1 MQTSPQTRAF
11 LAAGLLALAAFAV
24 SAQEAAPDPQFEVAS
39 VKPAAPSDFDRI
51 PMPMPIRMTCRTPDP
66 VRFNCT
72 HMSLR
77 DLTVEAYGIMDYQL
91 TGPAWMGTAKFDI
104 VAKVPAGT
112 TRDQAHLMLRH
123 LLADRFKMT
132 IHRERKEMAVYAL
145 RVGPNGHKLK
155 EAASPIDPD
164 PEADAE
170 LDQQMMV
177 SMTKMTESLKN
188 AGGGSGAHSTGRHE
202 SVSSLVRMLS
212 DRLGRPVVD
221 ETGLKGKYD
230 FDMEFAPNQVL
241 LVVAPDGGPSP
252 TGTDPGRDG
261 LASPFPSISQAV
273 QSQLGLKLE
282 PKKLP
287 VEIIVVDQAEKVP
300 TEN

>member
-1 MQTSPQTRAF
+1 VRTNPQTRAF
-11 LAAGLLALAAFAV
+11 LAAGLLVSAALAV
-24 SAQEAAPDPQFEVAS
+24 SAQEAAPEPQFEVAS
-39 VKPAAPSDFDRI
+39 IKPSAPSDFDRI
-51 PMPMPIRMTCRTPDP
+51 PMPMPIRRTCSTRDP

-77 DLTVEAYGIMDYQL
+77 DLTVAAYGIMDYQL
-91 TGPAWMGTAKFDI
+91 TGPGWMSDAKFDI

-155 EAASPIDPD
+155 EAADPANP
-164 PEADAE
+164 PEADAK

-177 SMTKMTESLKN
+177 SMTKMTETLKN
-188 AGGGSGAHSTGRHE
+188 AGGGSGATSTMRHE
-202 SVSSLVRMLS
+202 GVASLVRMLS

-230 FDMEFAPNQVL
+230 FDMEFAPDQLL
-241 LVVAPDGGPSP
+241 LVVAPGGGPSP
-252 TGTDPGRDG
+252 TGIDPGREG

-287 VEIIVVDQAEKVP
+287 VETIVVDQAEKAP

>member
-104 VAKVPAGT
+104 VAKVPAGS

-132 IHRERKEMAVYAL
+132 LHRERKEMAVYAL
-145 RVGPNGHKLK
+145 RVGPSGHKLK
-155 EAASPIDPD
+155 EAAAPANP
-164 PEADAE
+164 PEADAK
-170 LDQQMMV
+170 LDQQMVV
-177 SMTKMTESLKN
+177 SMTKLTETLKS
-188 AGGGSGAHSTGRHE
+188 AGGGSGANSSFRHE
-202 SVSSLVRMLS
+202 SLSSLVRTLS
-212 DRLGRPVVD
+212 DHLGRPVVD

-230 FDMEFAPNQVL
+230 FDMEFAPNQAL
-241 LVVAPDGGPSP
+241 LVVAPGGGPSP
-252 TGTDPGRDG
+252 TGIDSGREG

-282 PKKLP
+282 PTKLP
-287 VEIIVVDQAEKVP
+287 VEIIVVDKAEKVP